1 MKTFDSLLSHLTRP
15 ALYAA
20 GLLLIGWW
28 LAAPRRPDE
37 PVAAPLAVSP
47 GLPVRA
53 VAVDAVLPGET
64 PVAHWLRVL
73 LDTVRTA
80 GRPRLQSA
88 EAVRALYG
96 PVPTPVWTRAG
107 GAPAP
112 AAGALLT
119 LLEQAPAYGLQPA
132 YYELPRLQALRD
144 SLAGP
149 ADAQRP
155 ARQARFEV
163 YLSDAAL
170 SLMRDL
176 HRGRLRP
183 ATPSP
188 AERASG
194 TPFSPADTLRQAL
207 AAADVRAAVL
217 GCQPRHRE
225 YRRLQAALARWLR
238 EPVSPDSAARWQ
250 ARYEQVALNL
260 ERWRWQALPDSEYVL
275 VNLPA
280 FELLVVRADSVR
292 QQHRVVVGKP
302 QTPSPT
308 LSSQILYFT
317 LAPDWYVPR
326 SIATKEILPR
336 VQTDPGYLARNHY
349 ALYDRRG
356 RLLDPWRVAWSRVTA
371 RNFAYIIR
379 QTAGCDNAL
388 GNIVFRF
395 PNPYAVYLHD
405 TPARQL
411 FEQPQRALSHG
422 CMRVAEPMRLAAY
435 LLRREDRPVQLPDE
449 ATCARDA
456 RARNVWLRRPMPLHV
471 CYATCGVAQGRLRF
485 YPDIYRRDAA
495 LRRALAT
502 APPQP

>member
-1 MKTFDSLLSHLTRP
+1 MKTSDSLLSHLTRP

-28 LAAPRRPDE
+28 LAAPRPDGL
-37 PVAAPLAVSP
+37 VAVPLAVSP

-73 LDTVRTA
+73 LDTVPTT
-80 GRPRLQSA
+80 GRPRLQSEA
-88 EAVRALYG
+88 AVRMLYG
-96 PVPTPVWTRAG
+96 PAPAPVWTHADG
-107 GAPAP
+107 TLTPSAEG
-112 AAGALLT
+112 LLT

-132 YYELPRLQALRD
+132 YYGMPRLQALRD

-149 ADAQRP
+149 ADAQLP

-170 SLMRDL
+170 SFMRDL

-194 TPFSPADTLRQAL
+194 TTFSPADTLRQAL
-207 AAADVRAAVL
+207 ADADVRAAVL
-217 GCQPRHRE
+217 RCQPRHRE

-238 EPVSPDSAARWQ
+238 QPVPADSAARWQ

-260 ERWRWQALPDSEYVL
+260 ERWRWRALPESEYVL

-280 FELLVVRADSVR
+280 YELLVVRGDTVR
-292 QQHRVVVGKP
+292 QQHRVIVGKP
-302 QTPSPT
+302 RTPSPT
-308 LSSQILYFT
+308 LSSHILYFT

-326 SIATKEILPR
+326 SIATKELLPR
-336 VQTDPGYLARNHY
+336 VKADPGYLARNHY
-349 ALYDRRG
+349 ALYDSRG
-356 RLLDPWRVAWSRVTA
+356 RPLDPWQVAWSGVTSG
-371 RNFAYIIR
+371 NFSYIIR

-395 PNPYAVYLHD
+395 PNPYSVYLHD
-405 TPARQL
+405 TPVRQL

-435 LLRREDRPVQLPDE
+435 LLRREGQSAQLPDE

-456 RARNVWLRRPMPLHV
+456 RSRNVWLRRPMPLHV
-471 CYATCGVAQGRLRF
+471 CYATCAVEQGQLRF
-485 YPDIYRRDAA
+485 YPDIYQRDAP
-495 LRRALAT
+495 LRRALA
-502 APPQP
+502 AALPQP